1 LLTFRFSQAKDA
13 HVGVVKKYSPPT
25 APKPPMLP
33 VDLASELSAYDIA
46 EPTLAEKNMV
56 SEAEVENVETGAD
69 AYLHFLEQDPPKP
82 EAHH

>member
-1 LLTFRFSQAKDA
+1 LTFRFSQAKDA

-33 VDLASELSAYDIA
+33 VDLASELSAYDVA
-46 EPTLAEKNMV
+46 EPTLAEKNVV
-56 SEAEVENVETGAD
+56 SEEENVETGAD
-69 AYLHFLEQDPPKP
+69 AYLHFLEQDLPKP